1 MTIEAKYGVP
11 TVAMHT
17 DKFDRVV
24 RSVADVN
31 GMPDLAQVFVPQP
44 IMGKSAA
51 QLRAYVDGKDPIS
64 GRPVM
69 QEVIEGLTHPRS
81 RAAGAVYDRSTPR
94 LVEPDTEDNLHRLFL
109 ERSWTDTLPIVLP
122 TEERVAAMLAG
133 TRRKPGEVVGRM
145 RSRHFREYWEYTVE
159 KVAVNAV
166 MAGARPEYLP
176 VILAL
181 AATGVT
187 ARGSSSSAVAC
198 MAVVNGPIR
207 REIGMNAGTGAMG
220 PYSHANATIGRAY
233 GLLSQNGQGG
243 SVPGL
248 SYMGNQGNSY
258 AYNSVTF
265 AENEERSPWEPFHV
279 QHGRAASESA
289 VSVFSGVRSTAFTL
303 GLREKHWR
311 EHVGHLLRGMDPHG
325 PPTLLLDPIAA
336 RQFVDRGGFAKKAA
350 LIDWLYDTARMRA
363 GEYWDYQLIQ
373 NYIYPRAT
381 FGEEPWASKLKAAP
395 DEEIAMFRRED
406 IHVIVVGGETNGY
419 WRIMGCNYQTTESVD
434 AWR

>member
-145 RSRHFREYWEYTVE
+145 RSTHFREYWEYTVE

-207 REIGMNAGTGAMG
+207 RELGMNAGIGAMG

-233 GLLSQNGQGG
+233 GLLSQNLQAAPCRA
-243 SVPGL
+243 SPTWARRAITTPIPTSPLPRTKREVPG
-248 SYMGNQGNSY
+248 N
-258 AYNSVTF
+258 
-265 AENEERSPWEPFHV
+265 
-279 QHGRAASESA
+279 
-289 VSVFSGVRSTAFTL
+289 RSTCSMASS
-303 GLREKHWR
+303 R
-311 EHVGHLLRGMDPHG
+311 
-325 PPTLLLDPIAA
+325 PT
-336 RQFVDRGGFAKKAA
+336 
-350 LIDWLYDTARMRA
+350 
-363 GEYWDYQLIQ
+363 
-373 NYIYPRAT
+373 
-381 FGEEPWASKLKAAP
+381 AP
-395 DEEIAMFRRED
+395 L
-406 IHVIVVGGETNGY
+406 VP
-419 WRIMGCNYQTTESVD
+419 S
-434 AWR
+434 